1 MFYYCRHSKETD
13 QQHFDK
19 KKLYY
24 NKNSIKTWHSK
35 IRATRSYWCSM
46 TSAEINAELV
56 CPLRTPNF
64 PPGTQDYD
72 LKRHNLIEGVSKCMI
87 SDDRPCFTEN
97 GPNTSTPTASKAR
110 TPTVQRETGKS
121 AIFCDKTDEYSFRHT
136 THLALMPLRIAL
148 ILGTQNPLL
157 TTLTVQLVPRWAS
170 PWNCWSINVDRMMRW
185 QNHFML
191 GVARQWWTRQ
201 TTSNPATAHH
211 PRRDQARGCDSEDL
225 TCLPQLKAVISS
237 Q

>member
-1 MFYYCRHSKETD
+1 
-13 QQHFDK
+13 
-19 KKLYY
+19 
-24 NKNSIKTWHSK
+24 
-35 IRATRSYWCSM
+35 M

-56 CPLRTPNF
+56 CPLRTRNF

-87 SDDRPCFTEN
+87 SDDRPCFTKN

-110 TPTVQRETGKS
+110 TPTVQRETGKF

-148 ILGTQNPLL
+148 ILGIQNLLL

-170 PWNCWSINVDRMMRW
+170 PWNCWSINVDIMMRW

-191 GVARQWWTRQ
+191 GVARQCWTWQ
-201 TTSNPATAHH
+201 TTSNPQQLTIQDGIKREDVTRRLDLLATTQSSDLFTIDIILSS
-211 PRRDQARGCDSEDL
+211 PEEDSLSSNKVITRHGRHFTL
-225 TCLPQLKAVISS
+225 TRCN
-237 Q
+237 